1 MKTVSLEIITYSE
14 LEASLDEQAR
24 AEIEKRQQEVRLG
37 HRRES
42 QDLQAVYNYV
52 VALMIDRIQGDHVK
66 EGRAVLDKFS
76 RSGRQLIA
84 DWAVFDMA
92 KPEQNQYNWHG
103 QNVSQ
108 WSLAGCILVD
118 SGEVS
123 VHT

>member
-1 MKTVSLEIITYSE
+1 VKTVSLEIISYSE

-24 AEIEKRQQEVRLG
+24 QEIGERERKVRLG
-37 HRRES
+37 ETRERMGLR
-42 QDLQAVYNYV
+42 QTYWYV
-52 VALMIDRIQGDHVK
+52 VTTMIENIQGNHVR
-66 EGRAVLDKFS
+66 EGRAVLGKFS

-92 KPEQNQYNWHG
+92 KPERDQYNWHG
-103 QNVSQ
+103 QNTSQ
-108 WSLAGCILVD
+108 WSMAGCILVD